1 MYAYVDTRGAGVVFI
16 LDYDQPPGADYPG
29 HDPPWQAAAQHG
41 THKRPLP
48 LFTLPISGD
57 SLARAC
63 IHPQIFKAYAVQ
75 TLAEGTAFVQDL
87 KLGHYVKLPPRAT
100 FVVQLVATTLVGL
113 LQVGV
118 KEWMF
123 ANIPDICQPNQK
135 DALTCPHNQVLYTTS
150 AIWGLIGPA
159 RQFGTDSIYH
169 PQLYAIAIGAV
180 LPLPFWLWQRR
191 WPNKWNHFVNL
202 PIVLNGIGLIPP
214 ATGINYSSWFLV
226 GFIFQFLVRRR
237 NFVWW
242 SKFNYVLTAAF
253 DCGTVLSVLF
263 IFFTLQ
269 FPRGGFFVNWWGNTV
284 YLNSASFAR
293 FCYEIV
299 AHVRLSAADYN
310 HSPLRTPPDGGIR

>member
-1 MYAYVDTRGAGVVFI
+1 MHAHNALHCTCSSR
-16 LDYDQPPGADYPG
+16 
-29 HDPPWQAAAQHG
+29 
-41 THKRPLP
+41 RPL
-48 LFTLPISGD
+48 
-57 SLARAC
+57 
-63 IHPQIFKAYAVQ
+63 QIFKAYAVQ

-100 FVVQLVATTLVGL
+100 FSVQLVATTLVGL

-123 ANIPDICQPNQK
+123 SHIPDICQPGQK
-135 DALTCPHNQVLYTTS
+135 DFLTCPHNQVLYTTS

-159 RQFGTDSIYH
+159 RQFGTESIYH

-180 LPLPFWLWQRR
+180 LPLPFWLWQRK
-191 WPNKWNHFVNL
+191 WPNKYNKYINL
-202 PIVLNGIGLIPP
+202 PIILNGIGLIPP
-214 ATGINYSSWFLV
+214 ATGINYSSWFLL
-226 GFIFQFLVRRR
+226 GFIFQFVIRRR

-269 FPRGGFFVNWWGNTV
+269 FPKGGINLNWWGNTV
-284 YLNSASFAR
+284 YENSELPLVLSYAASRVLMSVLRSCGFQEVSIKGRAGGWHPM
-293 FCYEIV
+293 V
-299 AHVRLSAADYN
+299 AGRAPLRPFVRLSFRQSYG
-310 HSPLRTPPDGGIR
+310 TFV

>member
-1 MYAYVDTRGAGVVFI
+1 M
-16 LDYDQPPGADYPG
+16 
-29 HDPPWQAAAQHG
+29 
-41 THKRPLP
+41 
-48 LFTLPISGD
+48 
-57 SLARAC
+57 
-63 IHPQIFKAYAVQ
+63 Q

-100 FVVQLVATTLVGL
+100 FLVQLVATTLVGL

-123 ANIPDICQPNQK
+123 VNIPDICQPNQK

-180 LPLPFWLWQRR
+180 LPLPFWLWQRK
-191 WPNKWNHFVNL
+191 WPNKWNRFVNL

-269 FPRGGFFVNWWGNTV
+269 FPKGGFFVNWWGNTV
-284 YLNSASFAR
+284 YTRSAFSLCALFL
-293 FCYEIV
+293 
-299 AHVRLSAADYN
+299 RLVMTDETDLLAAADYA

>member
-1 MYAYVDTRGAGVVFI
+1 MI
-16 LDYDQPPGADYPG
+16 LPGKPLPNMVRTNPRLPLTFPFSFHIADPG
-29 HDPPWQAAAQHG
+29 LLTG
-41 THKRPLP
+41 THILLSP
-48 LFTLPISGD
+48 S
-57 SLARAC
+57 
-63 IHPQIFKAYAVQ
+63 QIFKAYAVQ

-100 FVVQLVATTLVGL
+100 FLVQLVATTLVGL

-123 ANIPDICQPNQK
+123 VNIPDICQPNQK

-180 LPLPFWLWQRR
+180 LPLPFWLWQRK
-191 WPNKWNHFVNL
+191 WPNKWNRFVNL

-269 FPRGGFFVNWWGNTV
+269 FPKGGFFVNWWGNTV
-284 YLNSASFAR
+284 YTRSAFLSFPFLA
-293 FCYEIV
+293 
-299 AHVRLSAADYN
+299 L
-310 HSPLRTPPDGGIR
+310 